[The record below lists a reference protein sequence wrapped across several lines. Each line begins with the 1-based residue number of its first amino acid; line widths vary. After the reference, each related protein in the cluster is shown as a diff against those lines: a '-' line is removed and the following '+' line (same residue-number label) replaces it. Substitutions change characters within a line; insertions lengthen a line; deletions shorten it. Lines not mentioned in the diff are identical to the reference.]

1 MLVGKWILSPMLLVL
16 KRQKKQWGVLWRQL
30 SRLVIFGEP
39 SVGSVRALSWCG
51 RRRGDC
57 ASNDMGEQGRCLG
70 IVWEEDSSLA
80 AGHGYA
86 GCMPGQ

>member
-39 SVGSVRALSWCG
+39 SVGSVRTLSWCG
-51 RRRGDC
+51 RGRGDC
-57 ASNDMGEQGRCLG
+57 PSIHGGAGYVPGNCVGGGQQ
-70 IVWEEDSSLA
+70 LA
-80 AGHGYA
+80 AGHGHA
-86 GCMPGQ
+86 GCKPGQ